1 MPCALLANG
10 NRSPETEAPS
20 PLAPHIAVPDD
31 MTEQNPFAGA
41 SRLSQVV
48 IKMLKRFTM
57 LLAVVASFTAPA
69 AHADIVTV
77 AQVLPLDGSL
87 EMSTRSTAE
96 AAEIYLRKVN
106 DAGGVNSHTFNV
118 VTVNASTNLE
128 TALRRT
134 AETIRQHRPAA
145 LLNYY
150 GSTRTSTLIKSS
162 ILEATRTPVI
172 GANVSSTLVR
182 QDPDNHWVFY
192 VRAGVQAEAKK
203 MVHQALS
210 LGGRRVAI
218 LYQNDAFG
226 EDGMRKSIDALNA
239 SGIQPVVS
247 RPMSEAMMENAALA
261 KIAEDVLRANAGAV
275 LIFADSVNVGGFLRA
290 YRERGGNAV
299 VTTDS
304 TPSADE
310 LVRASSPDLARGV
323 CIAEVLP
330 ALAKRNTRL
339 VRSFVADM
347 TAAGRPDL
355 AKSTTALEGYVS
367 ARLFVEAV
375 RKIAGPVT
383 GETVRTALQS
393 RGPFDL
399 GDFEVRYGPSQ
410 YEGSQYV
417 DIGIVGHAGRVLN

>member
-1 MPCALLANG
+1 MIKRLTLLMAFAL
-10 NRSPETEAPS
+10 S
-20 PLAPHIAVPDD
+20 
-31 MTEQNPFAGA
+31 
-41 SRLSQVV
+41 
-48 IKMLKRFTM
+48 FTM
-57 LLAVVASFTAPA
+57 HA
-69 AHADIVTV
+69 AHADVITV

-87 EMSTRSTAE
+87 EMSTRATAE

-106 DAGGVNSHTFNV
+106 DAGGVNGHTFNV
-118 VTVNASTNLE
+118 VTINAFNNLE
-128 TALRRT
+128 MALRRT

-150 GSTRTSTLIKSS
+150 GSARTSSLIKSS
-162 ILEATRTPVI
+162 ILDTTRTPVI

-182 QDPDNHWVFY
+182 QDPDNRWVFY
-192 VRAGVQAEAKK
+192 VRAGVQAEARK

-226 EDGMRKSIDALNA
+226 EDGMRRGIDALNA

-247 RPMSEAMMENAALA
+247 RPLSEAMMDSAALA

-275 LIFADSVNVGGFLRA
+275 LMFSDSVNVGGFLRA

-304 TPSADE
+304 TSSADE
-310 LVRASSPDLARGV
+310 LVRASSPELARGV

-330 ALAKRNTRL
+330 GVARRNTRL
-339 VRSFVADM
+339 ARWFVADM

-355 AKSTTALEGYVS
+355 AKSTTAFEGYVS
-367 ARLFVEAV
+367 ARLFIEAV
-375 RKIAGPVT
+375 RKIGGPVT
-383 GETVRTALQS
+383 GETVRTALQA